1 MKECSWTRFYL
12 LLSLCVLYILIGKF
26 YLDDFG
32 KIIYEVSKQIRFVK
46 QFFWKIKILL
56 FQFMKENEGAYK
68 DDRRVLTILTVS
80 ILNSNFPTYE
90 SDFWNWYLIKVLH
103 WWPSWECFVCLRL
116 SDGEFSHTDASS
128 PSFRFPVF

>member
-103 WWPSWECFVCLRL
+103 WWQSWECSVRLRF
-116 SDGEFSHTDASS
+116 SDGEFSQSYWQ
-128 PSFRFPVF
+128 PELQRL

>member
-1 MKECSWTRFYL
+1 MKGGSWTRFYL

-46 QFFWKIKILL
+46 LYFKKIKILL

-90 SDFWNWYLIKVLH
+90 SDF
-103 WWPSWECFVCLRL
+103 
-116 SDGEFSHTDASS
+116 
-128 PSFRFPVF
+128 